1 MNSGLTF
8 GSEGPMMEG
17 TWYNPRT
24 GDSFTVRDS
33 FFEDNQFVVTTA
45 DGRYLKYEQIQ
56 DYIKSDKPIEMPKQT
71 KSNSILLPPEVAG
84 LLEEENYN
92 GMIMEDDLAM
102 IQGQAPVTLGNL
114 KDSMTTN
121 PYPYNPIPAMQVVS
135 GEPINANYDIISKA
149 LTKRTL
155 PDFQIGID
163 WLGCPVKEMEMLMD
177 LMDVQESEIVDWY
190 LSQVDIETT
199 TAMIKEVIKD
209 YLMKQLHPEV
219 AETIAV
225 TSERVE
231 MIPQPQDMDT
241 VATIEKPVKKS
252 TKKVS
257 KKK

>member
-1 MNSGLTF
+1 MNAGLTF

-17 TWYNPRT
+17 TWYNTRT

-33 FFEDNQFVVTTA
+33 FFEDNQFVVTTM

-56 DYIKSDKPIEMPKQT
+56 DYIKSDKPIEMEKPKPKQEA
-71 KSNSILLPPEVAG
+71 LPAEVAD
-84 LLEEENYN
+84 LLEGENYDD
-92 GMIMEDDLAM
+92 MIMADDLAM
-102 IQGQAPVTLGNL
+102 IQGQAPITLGNL

-121 PYPYNPIPAMQVVS
+121 PHPYNPTQVVAS
-135 GEPINANYDIISKA
+135 SEPINTNYDIISKA

-163 WLGCPVKEMEMLMD
+163 WLACPVKEMNMLID

-199 TAMIKEVIKD
+199 TAMIKEVIRD

-219 AETIAV
+219 DEDAKVVELVQQLQDTNTVTI
-225 TSERVE
+225 
-231 MIPQPQDMDT
+231 
-241 VATIEKPVKKS
+241 IEKPVKKKTTKT
-252 TKKVS
+252 TKK
-257 KKK
+257 K

>member
-1 MNSGLTF
+1 MNTGLTF

-17 TWYNPRT
+17 TWYNTRT

-33 FFEDNQFVVTTA
+33 FFEDNQFVITTT

-56 DYIKSDKPIEMPKQT
+56 DYIKSDKPIEMKKSEPKHDV
-71 KSNSILLPPEVAG
+71 LPAEVAD
-84 LLEEENYN
+84 LLEGENYDD
-92 GMIMEDDLAM
+92 MIMADDLAM
-102 IQGQAPVTLGNL
+102 IQGKAPATLGNL

-121 PYPYNPIPAMQVVS
+121 PYPYNPNPAMQVVS
-135 GEPINANYDIISKA
+135 SEPINTNYDIISKA

-163 WLGCPVKEMEMLMD
+163 WFGCPVKEMEMLMD

-209 YLMKQLHPEV
+209 YLAKQLHPEV
-219 AETIAV
+219 DEDAQV
-225 TSERVE
+225 VE
-231 MIPQPQDMDT
+231 LVQQLHDTNT
-241 VATIEKPVKKS
+241 VATIEKSVKKS
-252 TKKVS
+252 AKKVS